1 MTAPDDMSDS
11 EHRIDRLL
19 DAVELLKAD
28 AQEEALSILRQLIR
42 EDKDFEYAWLWMSV
56 AVDDVNKS
64 IVCLENVL
72 RINPDNRIA
81 AGALYR
87 LRGPEMQSRQYR
99 AKLRSYRDTALFV
112 MWLLILGV
120 MVAIFV
126 TSSGAML
133 TDSTAA
139 VVHMAGI

>member
-1 MTAPDDMSDS
+1 MTAPDDMPDA

-19 DAVELLKAD
+19 DAVELVKAD
-28 AQEEALSILRQLIR
+28 ARDEALSILRQLIR

-72 RINPDNRIA
+72 RINPENRIA

-87 LRGPEMQSRQYR
+87 LRGAEMQSQQYR

-120 MVAIFV
+120 MVAIFI
-126 TSSGAML
+126 SSSSVML
-133 TDSTAA
+133 TDSTAV